1 MVGSKSWTWFYDSW
15 EKLFIQ
21 DTDEATAKQREVVEA
36 AEEAVKEAVPATVP
50 AKETTHDDQVKVPQE
65 SMQNGATHTTVT
77 KSSDED
83 ANGTG
88 KVVKENQNTILLQK
102 LLIFVNFSSLHSCC
116 WFCQLLIF

>member
-1 MVGSKSWTWFYDSW
+1 
-15 EKLFIQ
+15 
-21 DTDEATAKQREVVEA
+21 
-36 AEEAVKEAVPATVP
+36 VKEAVPATVP

>member
-1 MVGSKSWTWFYDSW
+1 
-15 EKLFIQ
+15 LFIQ

-36 AEEAVKEAVPATVP
+36 AEEAVKEAVAATVP
-50 AKETTHDDQVKVPQE
+50 SKETTHDDQVKAPQE

-88 KVVKENQNTILLQK
+88 QVLKENQNTILLQN
-102 LLIFVNFSSLHSCC
+102 LLISVNFSSLGSCC
-116 WFCQLLIF
+116 WFCLLLIF

>member
-1 MVGSKSWTWFYDSW
+1 MTVW

-65 SMQNGATHTTVT
+65 SLQNGAKHTTVT

-88 KVVKENQNTILLQK
+88 QVVKENQNTILLQN
-102 LLIFVNFSSLHSCC
+102 LLISANFSSLVSCC
-116 WFCQLLIF
+116 WFCQVLFF